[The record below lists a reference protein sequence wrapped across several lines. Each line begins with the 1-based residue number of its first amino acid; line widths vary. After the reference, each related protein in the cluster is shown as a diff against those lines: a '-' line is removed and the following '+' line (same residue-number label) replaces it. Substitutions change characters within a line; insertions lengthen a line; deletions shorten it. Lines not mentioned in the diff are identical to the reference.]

1 MLVKLYVEYNQ
12 VKIKR
17 KNLASYKVKAVVSK
31 IGYVRAGVRSSSK
44 VIV

>member
-17 KNLASYKVKAVVSK
+17 KKNLASYKVKAVHFQNRLCSW
-31 IGYVRAGVRSSSK
+31 
-44 VIV
+44 